1 MSLALSLDHS
11 WSDFQLKVDFSIQDH
26 GVTVLFGPSGC
37 GKTSILRAIAGLERF
52 NGASVRFGGAVWQG
66 SKAFVPSHKR
76 AIGYV
81 FQEARLFDHLSV
93 RDNLLYGQKRS
104 RSQRRTDSK
113 EVIDLLGVGDL
124 LERSSVHLSGG
135 EKQRVAIGR
144 ALLSEP
150 DILLMDEP
158 LSALDEENKQA
169 ILPYLERLSQQ
180 LSVPIIYVTHD
191 RREVERLAD
200 QVVLL
205 DQGRVTAQGTVHD
218 VFNDAGSPFAQ
229 TVQARSL
236 WQVPIAAHDDA
247 DDLTALDLGQG
258 QCLWVPRL
266 AKPVGASV
274 RVVLAA
280 KDVSLSMQRP
290 EGSSLLNILPARVIG
305 LEGDTQSPV
314 RVQARLQTGQPIF
327 ALITK
332 RSRRQLALQVGDE
345 LYVQIKS
352 VSLLDDVK

>member
-1 MSLALSLDHS
+1 MSLELSLHHG
-11 WSDFQLKVDFSIQDH
+11 WPNFQLQVDLSLHDQ

-37 GKTSILRAIAGLERF
+37 GKTSILRTIAGLERF
-52 NGASVRFGGAVWQG
+52 KGVTVRFNGMAWQE
-66 SKAFVPSHKR
+66 KKHFVPPHKR

-104 RSQRRTDSK
+104 HAQGKTDSQ
-113 EVIDLLGVGDL
+113 EIIALLGLEEL
-124 LERSSVHLSGG
+124 LERSSLHLSGG

-158 LSALDEENKQA
+158 LSALDEGNKQA
-169 ILPYLERLSQQ
+169 ILPYLEQLAQQ
-180 LSVPIIYVTHD
+180 LSVPIVYVTHD

-200 QVVLL
+200 QVILL
-205 DQGRVTAQGTVHD
+205 DQGRVTAQGTVQD
-218 VFNDAGSPFAQ
+218 VFNDAKSPFAQ
-229 TVQARSL
+229 TAQVRSL
-236 WQVPIAAHDDA
+236 WQVPIGAHDDA

-258 QCLWVPRL
+258 HCLWVPRL

-274 RVVLAA
+274 RVALAA
-280 KDVSLSMQRP
+280 KDVSLSMQYP
-290 EGSSLLNILPARVIG
+290 EGSSLLNILPARVISLDDG
-305 LEGDTQSPV
+305 VHSSV

-332 RSRRQLALQVGDE
+332 RSRRQLGLQVGDD
-345 LYVQIKS
+345 LYIQIKT
-352 VSLLDDVK
+352 VSFVE